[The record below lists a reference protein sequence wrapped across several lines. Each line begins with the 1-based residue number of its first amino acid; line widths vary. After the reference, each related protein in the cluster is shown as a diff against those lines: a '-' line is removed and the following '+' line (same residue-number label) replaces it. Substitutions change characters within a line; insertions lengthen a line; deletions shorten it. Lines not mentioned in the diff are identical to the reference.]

1 MMKRKLWV
9 KILASSLFSFLSF
22 STPITL
28 SSCNKKSNDDTLGEI
43 KNWKNFFNDVIKNS
57 SYSFSFDKN
66 SYSSFNLKNDYS
78 ISIKCEKN
86 EIDKF
91 QKQQKFFLKIDCLKE
106 FYAKK
111 IGTIFCL
118 PLITKIDDKAINE
131 DIKEHQRDL
140 FKPIITIN
148 NKKDNDEIKE
158 IVIEFSKKK
167 IEKINKIKNFDIGQK
182 DYEIIFII
190 SIFSKSLF
198 FENLKELEEQKNNI
212 GAKNANIFLHLKL
225 KKSIN

>member
-9 KILASSLFSFLSF
+9 KILTSSLFSFLSF

-91 QKQQKFFLKIDCLKE
+91 QKFFLKIDCLKE

-111 IGTIFCL
+111 IGTILCL

-131 DIKEHQRDL
+131 DIKEHQKDL
-140 FKPIITIN
+140 FNFLPNPSIN

-158 IVIEFSKKK
+158 ITIEFSKEQ
-167 IEKINKIKNFDIGQK
+167 IEKINKIENFDIGQK
-182 DYEIIFII
+182 DYEIIFIV